1 MNGKYTLD
9 TSTTLEQLN
18 ALNKGTMAEHIGI
31 EFIELTPE
39 YLKARMPVDHRTWQ
53 PLKMLNGGASLALA
67 ETVGSM
73 AANLV
78 IDRSEYVALGLD
90 INANHLKAAMT
101 GYVYGTARP
110 YHVGKS
116 TQVWEIRIEDEE
128 GNLTNISRLTMSN
141 VKING
146 EVKYARKVSV

>member
-1 MNGKYTLD
+1 MPQYTLN
-9 TSTTLEQLN
+9 TSTSLEQLN

-31 EFIELTPE
+31 EYVELTPE
-39 YLKARMPVDHRTWQ
+39 YLKARMPVDHRTFQ

-78 IDRSEYVALGLD
+78 LDRNEYVALGLD
-90 INANHLKAAMT
+90 INANHLKAAT
-101 GYVYGTARP
+101 QGYVYGTARP
-110 YHVGKS
+110 HHVGRS

-128 GNLTNISRLTMSN
+128 GNLTCICRLTMSN
-141 VKING
+141 VKVNG
-146 EVKYARKVSV
+146 DVRYARKVEV

>member
-1 MNGKYTLD
+1 MTTKYKLD
-9 TSTTLEQLN
+9 ATTPLEQLN

-31 EFIELTPE
+31 EYVELTE
-39 YLKARMPVDHRTWQ
+39 DYLKARMPVDHRTWQ

-78 IDRSEYVALGLD
+78 IDRNEYVALGLD

-128 GNLTNISRLTMSN
+128 GNLTCISRLTMSN

-146 EVKYARKVSV
+146 EAKYARKVEI

>member
-1 MNGKYTLD
+1 MNTSFTLD
-9 TSTTLEQLN
+9 TSHSLDQLN
-18 ALNKGTMAEHIGI
+18 AINKGTMGEHLGI
-31 EFIELTPE
+31 EYIELTKD
-39 YLKARMPVDHRTWQ
+39 YLKARMPVDHRTCQ

-78 IDRSEYVALGLD
+78 IDRDEYVALGLD

-128 GNLTNISRLTMSN
+128 GNLVNISRLTMSN
-141 VKING
+141 VKVNG
-146 EVKYARKVSV
+146 EAKYARKVTI